1 MKNNVLQSK
10 NYKDDV
16 NFDYS
21 LSLSDLILVDG
32 WKADDM
38 VSVERVLYENGIDVS
53 LGWHTER
60 LLHRNLQNKVVD
72 TIRFSGVQ
80 RRDDNW
86 KRVGM
91 SLEDQIANCTDSFL
105 RSELMTISQQSNF
118 SGSLIDQYGEEEEK
132 IRQFVFRH
140 LKQLS
145 Q

>member
-1 MKNNVLQSK
+1 MNNDVLQSK

-21 LSLSDLILVDG
+21 LSLSDLVLVDG

-38 VSVERVLYENGIDVS
+38 VSVERVLYENGIDVA

-91 SLEDQIANCTDSFL
+91 SLEDQIANTKDSFL

-132 IRQFVFRH
+132 V
-140 LKQLS
+140 
-145 Q
+145 

>member
-1 MKNNVLQSK
+1 MNNVLQSK

-21 LSLSDLILVDG
+21 LSLSDLMLVEG
-32 WKADDM
+32 WKANDIE
-38 VSVERVLYENGIDVS
+38 SVERILYENGIDVG

-80 RRDDNW
+80 RRDENW

-91 SLEDQIANCTDSFL
+91 SLEDQIASTKDSFM

-118 SGSLIDQYGEEEEK
+118 SGSLIDQYGEEGEEA
-132 IRQFVFRH
+132 
-140 LKQLS
+140 
-145 Q
+145 

>member
-1 MKNNVLQSK
+1 MNNNVLQSK

-38 VSVERVLYENGIDVS
+38 VSVERVLYENGIDVAQ
-53 LGWHTER
+53 GWHTER

-72 TIRFSGVQ
+72 TLRFSGVQ

-91 SLEDQIANCTDSFL
+91 SLEDQIANCKDSFL
-105 RSELMTISQQSNF
+105 KAELMTISQQSNF
-118 SGSLIDQYGEEEEK
+118 SGSLIDQYGEEGDD
-132 IRQFVFRH
+132 V
-140 LKQLS
+140 
-145 Q
+145 